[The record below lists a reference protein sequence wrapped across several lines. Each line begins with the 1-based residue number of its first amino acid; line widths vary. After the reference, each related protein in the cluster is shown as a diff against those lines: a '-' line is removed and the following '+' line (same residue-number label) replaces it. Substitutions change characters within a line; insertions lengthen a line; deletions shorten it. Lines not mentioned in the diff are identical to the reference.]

1 VNALLGMFE
10 RIGGE
15 RGAVAVPTAEDPAA
29 EDAAARQRQLRDE
42 NMELSALC
50 RENDGRLGELADDL
64 GAGPRAGG
72 EAGVGEEA
80 GRSMEEGA

>member
-1 VNALLGMFE
+1 
-10 RIGGE
+10 
-15 RGAVAVPTAEDPAA
+15 
-29 EDAAARQRQLRDE
+29 
-42 NMELSALC
+42 MELSALC